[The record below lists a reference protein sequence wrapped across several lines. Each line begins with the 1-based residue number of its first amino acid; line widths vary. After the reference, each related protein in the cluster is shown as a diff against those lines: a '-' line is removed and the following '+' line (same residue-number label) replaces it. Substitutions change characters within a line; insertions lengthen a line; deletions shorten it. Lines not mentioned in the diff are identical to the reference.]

1 MQCKRRYSLLVQ
13 YKQCSPVHMQRTTLN
28 PVQVPAALGAGAH
41 AGSHDMQRRR
51 ILVGKGRLQ
60 SLCNLPMDACI
71 MRAGRPE
78 DSGISLQI
86 VQQLGP
92 QIPVF
97 GVCMGHQCIGQI
109 FGGNITRAPGG
120 VMHGKTSLVYH
131 NNTSLMKVC
140 QATLLLSAQISG
152 F

>member
-1 MQCKRRYSLLVQ
+1 
-13 YKQCSPVHMQRTTLN
+13 
-28 PVQVPAALGAGAH
+28 
-41 AGSHDMQRRR
+41 
-51 ILVGKGRLQ
+51 
-60 SLCNLPMDACI
+60 

-152 F
+152 FLRVSRVHHDAYNIAGGLKVSFVMTWPKLSNPSVQGALDVISAMLSECCETSK